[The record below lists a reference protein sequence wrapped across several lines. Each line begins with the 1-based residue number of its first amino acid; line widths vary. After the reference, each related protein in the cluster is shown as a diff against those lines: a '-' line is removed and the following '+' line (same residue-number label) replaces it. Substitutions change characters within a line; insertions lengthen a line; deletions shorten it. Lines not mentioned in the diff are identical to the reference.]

1 MFKEKTVRFQF
12 YYRNTPMAVSR
23 SPPAAHMLSH
33 FLCSCLDLLKSFYE
47 FPSVSETSDHMTLFK
62 VREPVWA

>member
-1 MFKEKTVRFQF
+1 
-12 YYRNTPMAVSR
+12 MAVSR